1 MGQSPGRVTT
11 KGDTMWQDR
20 RICDLLGID
29 HPILLAP
36 MAGTTTPDMV
46 AAVSNAGGLG
56 SHGCATMAP
65 DTLEAEMAAIRR
77 LTNRPVNL
85 NFFCHE
91 PPRMEEAHHTGLL
104 AALAPHY
111 EAAGI
116 DAPTDMP
123 APEFVPFGDA
133 HLELLLRHPPSVV
146 SFHFGLPEDAA
157 VAALKDAGATIL
169 CSATT
174 VEEARWLE
182 ARGVD
187 AIIAQGWE
195 AGGHRGVFLELD
207 NDAQV
212 GLFALL
218 PQVADAVDVPVIAA
232 GGIADGRGIAAAF
245 ALGASGVQIGTAFI
259 TATET
264 RSHARHQSAVKAGDD
279 RSTRISASVSGRPAR
294 THRTVWMDAMARV
307 DAAPFPLMYHY
318 ARPLQ
323 AADGDRHQFSL
334 YGQSARLAPQ
344 GDAAARLATLVAD
357 AQARLG

>member
-1 MGQSPGRVTT
+1 MWA
-11 KGDTMWQDR
+11 DT
-20 RICDLLGID
+20 RICDLLGIE

-36 MAGTTTPDMV
+36 MAGTTSPEMG

-65 DTLEAEMAAIRR
+65 EKLETEMAAIRH

-91 PPRMEEAHHTGLL
+91 PPQMDEAHHNSLL
-104 AALAPHY
+104 TALAPHY
-111 EAAGI
+111 EAAGVV
-116 DAPTDMP
+116 APEEMP
-123 APEFVPFGDA
+123 VPEFVPFGAA
-133 HLELLLRHPPSVV
+133 HLDLLLQHPPSVV
-146 SFHFGLPEDAA
+146 SFHFGLPEDSA
-157 VAALKDAGATIL
+157 VAALKKAGCTIL

-174 VEEARWLE
+174 VEEAKWLE

-207 NDAQV
+207 SDAQV
-212 GLFALL
+212 GLFSLL
-218 PQVADAVDVPVIAA
+218 PQVVDAVDVPVIAA

-259 TATET
+259 TSTET
-264 RSHARHQSAVKAGDD
+264 RSQGRHQNAVKGGDD
-279 RSTRISASVSGRPAR
+279 GSTRISRSVSGRPAR
-294 THRTVWMDAMARV
+294 THRTDWIDAVARV
-307 DAAPFPLMYHY
+307 NAAPFPMMYHY

-323 AADGDRHQFSL
+323 TADGDTHQFSL
-334 YGQSARLAPQ
+334 YGQSAKLAPGGTAAERLQ
-344 GDAAARLATLVAD
+344 RLVDDARALM
-357 AQARLG
+357 G

>member
-1 MGQSPGRVTT
+1 
-11 KGDTMWQDR
+11 MWHDR

-36 MAGTTTPDMV
+36 MAGTTSPEMV

-56 SHGCATMAP
+56 SHGCATMSP
-65 DTLEAEMAAIRR
+65 DKLKTEMAAIRH

-91 PPRMEEAHHTGLL
+91 PPQMDTAHHHGLL

-111 EAAGI
+111 KAAGV
-116 DAPTDMP
+116 AEPQDMP
-123 APEFVPFGDA
+123 VPEFTPFGDA

-146 SFHFGLPEDAA
+146 SFHFGLPEDTA
-157 VAALKDAGATIL
+157 VAALKEAGATIL

-195 AGGHRGVFLELD
+195 AGGHRGVFLDLD

-218 PQVADAVDVPVIAA
+218 PQVVDAVDVPVIAT

-259 TATET
+259 TSAET
-264 RSHARHQSAVKAGDD
+264 RSQSRHQNAAKDGHDS
-279 RSTRISASVSGRPAR
+279 STRISASVSGRPAR
-294 THRTVWMDAMARV
+294 THRTDWIDAVAGV

-323 AADGDRHQFSL
+323 SADGDTHQFSL
-334 YGQSARLAPQ
+334 YGQSAKLAPQ
-344 GDAAARLATLVAD
+344 GDAAARLQALIAD

>member
-1 MGQSPGRVTT
+1 MWS
-11 KGDTMWQDR
+11 DT

-36 MAGTTTPDMV
+36 MAGTTSPEMV

-65 DTLEAEMAAIRR
+65 DKLETEMAAIRG

-85 NFFCHE
+85 NFFCHD
-91 PPRMEEAHHTGLL
+91 PPQMDKAHHISLL
-104 AALAPHY
+104 TALAPHY
-111 EAAGI
+111 KAAGI
-116 DAPTDMP
+116 EAPKDMP
-123 APEFVPFGDA
+123 VPEFAPFGPA
-133 HLELLLRHPPSVV
+133 HLDLLLRHPPSVV
-146 SFHFGLPEDAA
+146 SFHFGLPEDTA
-157 VAALKDAGATIL
+157 VAALKNAGTTIL

-195 AGGHRGVFLELD
+195 AGGHRGVFLDLD

-218 PQVADAVDVPVIAA
+218 PQVVDAVDVPVIAA

-245 ALGASGVQIGTAFI
+245 ALGASAVQIGTAFI
-259 TATET
+259 TTTET
-264 RSHARHQSAVKAGDD
+264 RSHGRHQKAVENGHDS
-279 RSTRISASVSGRPAR
+279 STRISRSVSGRPAR
-294 THRTVWMDAMARV
+294 THRTDWIDAVASV
-307 DAAPFPLMYHY
+307 DAAPFPMMYHY

-323 AADGDRHQFSL
+323 TADGDRHQFSL
-334 YGQSARLAPQ
+334 YGQSANLAPAGSAAERLQ
-344 GDAAARLATLVAD
+344 HLVEDASSVMR
-357 AQARLG
+357 